1 MLDSISGLL
10 ETVKMMYLMNI
21 KELSLFQN
29 LLSIICVIA
38 INILF
43 NNENINDIVTK
54 YSQLLFEYF
63 TNARCKTVILEGKT
77 TFSISNYS
85 SRTDNIFSDR
95 FQAFWDYISNNNY
108 NINSINS
115 IKEYPESYCS
125 DRYLTTEKKEY
136 DDCLELMKSKNQFMV
151 NQITPFCVQPN
162 IYCKVIVTKSSKDD
176 KIKFE
181 IENIRIE
188 LYSYC
193 YSHNYLT
200 NFLDKIN
207 IEYKEKI
214 NNARNNKKFIYTLIG
229 HNSTGRDETSNNSIW
244 NECQFISSR
253 TFNNLFFENKNV
265 LLDKLNF
272 FINNKEWYDY
282 EGHPW
287 TFGIGLHG
295 PPGTGKTSVIKSI
308 ANQLN
313 RHIIVIPL
321 NKIKTQTQFNEY
333 FFEEYYSNKNFKK
346 INFSDKIIV
355 FEDIDCMSHIVKKRS
370 SIQEPLADN
379 SCIDKQLHIQN
390 NLLNKLAK
398 KIDND
403 HSDSSI
409 FNIIKENDDITLSY
423 ILNII
428 DGIRETPGRILII
441 TSNNYDYLDSALVR
455 PGRIDLTLEM
465 KNASIK
471 IIKDMYFH
479 YYKDTFPEYIDT
491 QIKDYIISPAQIVN
505 LRLHNSDKND
515 FIKELLNSFKIDI

>member
-1 MLDSISGLL
+1 MLDSMYGLL
-10 ETVKMMYLMNI
+10 ESVKMMYLMNI

-29 LLSIICVIA
+29 LLSIICIIA
-38 INILF
+38 IPILF
-43 NNENINDIVTK
+43 NNENINDIITK
-54 YSQLLFEYF
+54 YSEILFEYF
-63 TNARCKTVILEGKT
+63 TNARCKTIILEGKT
-77 TFSISNYS
+77 SLSITNYS

-95 FQAFWDYISNNNY
+95 FQAFWDYISKNNY
-108 NINSINS
+108 DINSIKC
-115 IKEYPESYCS
+115 IKEYPESYWS
-125 DRYLTTEKKEY
+125 DGSSTTEKKEY
-136 DDCLELMKSKNQFMV
+136 NECLELMKSKNQFIV

-162 IYCKVIVTKSSKDD
+162 IYCKVFTTKSSND
-176 KIKFE
+176 KTKVE

-214 NNARNNKKFIYTLIG
+214 NNTRNNKIFIYTLIG
-229 HNSTGRDETSNNSIW
+229 ESSTQTDETRNNSIW
-244 NECQFISSR
+244 NECPFETSR
-253 TFNNLFFENKNV
+253 TFNNLFFENKNL

-272 FINNKEWYDY
+272 FINNKDWYDY

-287 TFGIGLHG
+287 TFGVGLHG

-308 ANQLN
+308 ANKLN

-321 NKIKTQTQFNEY
+321 NKIKTQAEFNKY

-346 INFSDKIIV
+346 INFSEKIIL
-355 FEDIDCMSHIVKKRS
+355 FEDIDCMSPIVKKRS
-370 SIQEPLADN
+370 SITEHPTDN
-379 SCIDKQLHIQN
+379 GDIDKQLHIQN
-390 NLLNKLAK
+390 KLLNKLAK

-403 HSDSSI
+403 QSDSSI
-409 FNIIKENDDITLSY
+409 FNIIKDNNDAITLSY

-428 DGIRETPGRILII
+428 DGIRETPGRILIM
-441 TSNNYDYLDSALVR
+441 TSNNFDFLDTALVR

-465 KNASIK
+465 KNASIN
-471 IIKDMYFH
+471 IIKEMYFH

-515 FIKELLNSFKIDI
+515 FIKELLNYFKIDI